1 MSLSAASTYIDGAP
15 TATRPTIGA
24 DFMSVCAANHN
35 NIVPFAGQAND
46 KPSAHI
52 EQAAK
57 VRGAQANVDNVIRV
71 AFGQQKELIRIHGL
85 AEAQNGQLSSV
96 FSPVNDGMLYAAA
109 VAVPQ
114 IGFAALGVTGLS
126 VYNYWKTDR
135 DAQKKKPGAK
145 TSFMSDEF
153 GYRSTMSEHMRQI
166 QWNKPGF
173 YRLDNAD
180 EDGDEAALSEEEIEY
195 ILRPLKD
202 DPHMRI
208 FLGQQQN
215 IENAQTNLDIREEQ
229 GVEVNSQTGAA
240 ALQKGKSDFLYDER
254 PLYALVA

>member
-1 MSLSAASTYIDGAP
+1 MSLSAASIYIDGAF
-15 TATRPTIGA
+15 TAKGPSLGA
-24 DFMSVCAANHN
+24 NFMAVCAASHD
-35 NIVPFAGQAND
+35 NIIPFAGQAND

-57 VRGAQANVDNVIRV
+57 VRGAQASVDNVIRV

-85 AEAQNGQLSSV
+85 ADAQNGQLATV
-96 FSPVNDGMLYAAA
+96 FTPVKDGMLYAAA
-109 VAVPQ
+109 ASVPQ

-126 VYNYWKTDR
+126 VYNYWQADR
-135 DAQKKKPGAK
+135 KGPKKKAGEK
-145 TSFMSDEF
+145 TTFMSDEF
-153 GYRSTMSEHMRQI
+153 GYRSTFSEHMRQI

-173 YRLDNAD
+173 HRLDSAND
-180 EDGDEAALSEEEIEY
+180 DDVPALSEDEIEH

-208 FLGQQQN
+208 FLGQRQN

-240 ALQKGKSDFLYDER
+240 ALQKGKSDFLYADK
-254 PLYALVA
+254 PIYALVA